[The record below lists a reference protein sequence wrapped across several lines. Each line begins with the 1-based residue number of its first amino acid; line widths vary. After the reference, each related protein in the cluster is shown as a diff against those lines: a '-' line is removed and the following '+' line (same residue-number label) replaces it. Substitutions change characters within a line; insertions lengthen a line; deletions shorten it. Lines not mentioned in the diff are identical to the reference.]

1 MSKWFDL
8 SENAN
13 KIRQSYF
20 KGFIDISGGG
30 IYLRND
36 LSMNFY
42 DTTNSAN
49 PKFSIKS
56 DSMRIQDA
64 SGQYYDI
71 SNDKLLFIKD
81 LSVNVQSK
89 LNDLTSRTLNITS
102 NGANTNTMLEFDNSN
117 NQITLYSNIVPNV
130 ADILNLGTPDK
141 PFSSLYVNEGTI
153 HFISKRTK
161 TETASI
167 TFDSE
172 TGSLDLSTN
181 TIKTS
186 LNNTKL
192 QNGVMVSPLLSY
204 GGNVGIGKTNPTSAL
219 DISGAITISGGA
231 SIFGLLTHSGDI
243 SLNGNLYIKKDVVL
257 DGNVSVTRGS
267 LITTTPE
274 LTDSSIRVATTEFV
288 KSQGYA
294 PIDTPTFSGT
304 STIQTGKVNQKFSVE
319 GDVSLNSK
327 LYVFH
332 KSSFN
337 NTMYVDGDV
346 SLNSKLAVNG
356 DVSLNKNVNIG
367 GNLTVPT
374 QSDNDNSKRVATT
387 EFVKNQRYAQISGAN
402 FTGDVSMNTKLSVIG
417 DVSLNSKVSINGDT
431 SMNGNVNITGNL
443 TTITQPTIDNS
454 TKVATT
460 EFVKNQG
467 YSKLASPTFSGTVT
481 IPTANISSLSVT
493 GETTINGN
501 INVTTQDVNDNSR
514 RVATTEF
521 VKNQGYATIESPT
534 FTGTATMA
542 NSIISQKLS
551 VQGDVSMNKNIIVGG
566 NIVTNGS
573 MNVAGTI
580 ITTTQSSSD
589 NSTKV
594 ATTAFV
600 KNQGYSQLSGAK
612 FTGDI
617 KTSQNLYVENDTSL
631 NGSLTV
637 NGSTIFNGDV
647 TAITQAPTD
656 NSNKIATTQFVAQ
669 YGFAKLDSPQF
680 TGIPLAPT
688 PPMGTLNTQIA
699 TTEFVRTEIVSFI
712 NTLPD
717 AFDAI
722 QQLSQAFSNSDAQLA
737 TTVASSLGTKADKE
751 SPTFTGT
758 VTLPITNINNTLTV
772 YGETLIDDNV
782 KITGD
787 LSVNGLIYTPT
798 AVSSDNS
805 TRAATTAFV
814 KNQGYAKLSGA
825 NFTGDVNIATNLEVT
840 NDVSLNSKLNVGSD
854 IITNGNLISNSDAT
868 INKNLSVLGD
878 SNLSGNLSVGG
889 ILSTSTPNTS
899 DNTTKVATTEF
910 VKNQGYAQLSGAIF
924 TGDVSLN
931 SKLQV
936 TKDVSMNRNVDING
950 NVFINN
956 KLLINGDA
964 SFNKNLS
971 IGGDITTAGNLFI
984 NKNIYENGVSLINKY
999 ATLES
1004 PTFTGNVGGI
1014 TKSMVGL
1021 EYVDNTS
1028 DLDKP
1033 VSTATQNVLN
1043 SKANLISPSFSGNT
1057 TLQNVS
1063 VNGKMILLSDLSLNG
1078 NLVTNG
1084 TIQTQ
1089 TPNLNDNSTK
1099 VATTEFVKNQGFA
1112 KLSGSD
1118 FTGDV
1123 TTTGNLSVS
1132 GNVTMNKILSV
1143 GGDLNVGGSITAL
1156 TQQSNDSSNKVAT
1169 TEFVKNQGYVTTYSP
1184 AFTGIPTAPTSSTSV
1199 PPTDQIA
1206 TTLYVENKITDF
1218 FNVASTA
1225 TINSINQLSQA
1236 FANSSSSLEATI
1248 ANQLAYK
1255 ADLASPIFNG
1265 NVTLP
1270 LTTVTDKLILNND
1283 ASFNGKLTLGRDAII
1298 NGNLNV
1304 LGKSVIGGDLSLNSK
1319 LFIAN
1324 DTKINRNLFV
1334 QGDLSM
1340 VGTLNVSS
1348 FIYERGELLS
1358 TRYASLVSPNFTGT
1372 ATFDKAIIN
1381 VDFVVNADAKLNSKL
1396 NVTGDVSFNS
1406 SLKVGQ
1412 SIYENGVSLINK
1424 YATLESPT
1432 FTGNVAGI
1440 SKSMVGLSNVDNTSD
1455 LNKPLSTEA
1464 ITAINL
1470 KANIASPQFTGV
1482 PTAPT
1487 ANIGTNTTQIAS
1499 TEYVQTEIT
1508 SITGSPPSNL
1518 NTLNKIAAAI
1528 NNDASFSNTVST
1540 NINLK
1545 SNISSP
1551 TFTGFVT
1558 LPDTNVI
1565 GNLSFSKNLTLNSDL
1580 NVGGNIYAHYAPHS
1594 IPSTAI
1600 QFVSNEYAAM
1610 EINTMRNDYVT
1621 FDEEGFE
1628 TSMSAGTNGVI
1639 ETLYSTTTDLS
1650 LNGNLYING
1659 YGLSVINTD
1668 LSLNGNLIINKDL
1681 YLNTKLITN
1690 NDVSMNSNLVVG
1702 NDVTLNTQLF
1712 TLGDVSLN
1720 SKLFVNS
1727 DVSLNSN
1734 LVVGNDVTLN
1744 TQLFTLG
1751 DVSMNSKLF
1760 VNGDVSMNSNLLVGN
1775 DVTLNTHLF
1784 TLGDVSLNSKLF
1796 VNGDVSM
1803 NSNLVVGNDVT
1814 LNTHLFTIGDVSMNS
1829 KLFVN
1834 GDVSMNSNLVVGNDV
1849 TINTHLFTLGDVS
1862 MNSKLFVNGDVSMNS
1877 NLVVGNDVTLQ
1888 KRLFTL
1894 GDVSLNS
1901 KLFVNNDVSL
1911 NSKLVVGN
1919 DVTLKRRLFITDDSS
1934 FNGNLYVN
1942 NKAIINDDVS
1952 MNKNLDL
1959 SGSLIAHNN
1968 VNVYGIINQYTVSLD
1983 QGYIVNYADKEAT
1996 IQSLQQQITTLQQ
2009 QLASV
2014 LQILSNNNIQ

>member
-36 LSMNFY
+36 LSINFY

-64 SGQYYDI
+64 LGQYYDI
-71 SNDKLLFIKD
+71 SNEKLLFIKD

-89 LNDLTSRTLNITS
+89 LDDFTSRTLNITS
-102 NGANTNTMLEFDNSN
+102 NGKNKNTMMKFDNSN
-117 NQITLYSNIVPNV
+117 NEITVYANIVPDV
-130 ADILNLGTPDK
+130 ADIYNLGTPEK
-141 PFSSLYVNEGTI
+141 PFSSLFVNEGTI
-153 HFISKRTK
+153 HFINKK
-161 TETASI
+161 TNQQTATI
-167 TFDSE
+167 TYDSE

-192 QNGVMVSPLLSY
+192 QNGILVTPLLAY
-204 GGNVGIGKTNPTSAL
+204 GGNVGIGKTDPKSAL

-231 SIFGLLTHSGDI
+231 SISGLLTHTGDI
-243 SLNGNLYIKKDVVL
+243 SLNGNLYIKKDVAL
-257 DGNVSVTRGS
+257 DGNVSVTSGS

-274 LTDSSIRVATTEFV
+274 LTDSSIRVATTQFV
-288 KSQGYA
+288 KNQNYA

-304 STIQTGKVNQKFSVE
+304 STIQIGKVNEKFSVE

-327 LYVFH
+327 LFVFH
-332 KSSFN
+332 KSTFN
-337 NTMYVDGDV
+337 NSMYVDGDV
-346 SLNSKLAVNG
+346 SLNNKLAVNG
-356 DVSLNKNVNIG
+356 DVSLNNNVNVG
-367 GNLTVPT
+367 GILTLPT
-374 QSDNDNSKRVATT
+374 QSDNDNSRRAATT
-387 EFVKNQRYAQISGAN
+387 EFVKNQRYAPTAGAN

-417 DVSLNSKVSINGDT
+417 DVSLNSRVSINGDA
-431 SMNGNVNITGNL
+431 SMNGNVNIRGNL
-443 TTITQPTIDNS
+443 TAITQLTSDNS
-454 TKVATT
+454 NKVATT
-460 EFVKNQG
+460 EFIKNQA

-493 GETTINGN
+493 GEATINGN
-501 INVTTQDVNDNSR
+501 INVTTQDVNDNSTK
-514 RVATTEF
+514 VATTRF
-521 VKNQGYATIESPT
+521 VKNQAYATIESPT
-534 FTGTATMA
+534 FTGTSTMA
-542 NSIISQKLS
+542 NSIISQKLE
-551 VQGDVSMNKNIIVGG
+551 VQGDVSMNKNINVGG

-573 MNVAGTI
+573 MNVAGSI
-580 ITTTQSSSD
+580 ITNTQPSTD
-589 NSTKV
+589 NSNKV

-600 KNQGYSQLSGAK
+600 KNQGYSLLSGAE
-612 FTGDI
+612 FTGDV

-637 NGSTIFNGDV
+637 NGSTTFNGDV

-669 YGFAKLDSPQF
+669 YGFAKLDSPHF
-680 TGIPLAPT
+680 TGVPLAPT

-712 NTLPD
+712 NTLPS

-722 QQLSQAFSNSDAQLA
+722 QQLSQAFSNTDAQF
-737 TTVASSLGTKADKE
+737 ASSIAASLGTKADKE
-751 SPTFTGT
+751 SPTFSGT
-758 VTLPITNINNTLTV
+758 VTLPVTTVNNTLTV
-772 YGETLIDDNV
+772 YGETIIDDNV

-805 TRAATTAFV
+805 NRAATTAYV

-825 NFTGDVNIATNLEVT
+825 NFTGDVNIATKLQVT
-840 NDVSLNSKLNVGSD
+840 NDVSLNSKLIVGSD

-878 SNLSGNLSVGG
+878 SNLSGNLSVNG
-889 ILSTSTPNTS
+889 ILSTITPNTS

-924 TGDVSLN
+924 TGDVSMN

-936 TKDVSMNRNVDING
+936 TKDVSMNKNVDING
-950 NVFINN
+950 NVSINS

-964 SFNKNLS
+964 SFNRNLS
-971 IGGDITTAGNLFI
+971 IGGDVISNGNLFI

-1021 EYVDNTS
+1021 ENVDNTN

-1033 VSTATQNVLN
+1033 VSSATQNVLN
-1043 SKANLISPSFSGNT
+1043 IKANLISPSFLGNA
-1057 TLQNVS
+1057 TLQNVAI
-1063 VNGKMILLSDLSLNG
+1063 NGKMILLSDLSLNG
-1078 NLVTNG
+1078 NLITNG
-1084 TIQTQ
+1084 SIQTQ
-1089 TPNLNDNSTK
+1089 TPNLNNNSNI
-1099 VATTEFVKNQGFA
+1099 VATTSFVKNQGFA
-1112 KLSGSD
+1112 LLSGSD

-1123 TTTGNLSVS
+1123 TTTGNLSIS
-1132 GNVTMNKILSV
+1132 GNVSMSKILSV

-1156 TQQSNDSSNKVAT
+1156 TQQSNDNSNKVAT
-1169 TEFVKNQGYVTTYSP
+1169 TEFVKNQGYVTSYSP

-1199 PPTDQIA
+1199 PPTNQIA

-1218 FNVASTA
+1218 FNVASTT

-1298 NGNLNV
+1298 YGNLSV
-1304 LGKSVIGGDLSLNSK
+1304 LGKSVLTGDLSLNSK

-1324 DTKINRNLFV
+1324 DTKINKNLFV

-1340 VGTLNVSS
+1340 VGSLNVSS
-1348 FIYERGELLS
+1348 FIYEKGQLLS
-1358 TRYASLVSPNFTGT
+1358 TRYATLVSPNFIGT

-1381 VDFVVNADAKLNSKL
+1381 VDFVVNSDTKLNNKL
-1396 NVTGDVSFNS
+1396 FVTGDVSLNS

-1412 SIYENGVSLINK
+1412 NIYENGVSLIEK

-1440 SKSMVGLSNVDNTSD
+1440 SKSMVGLGNVDNTSD
-1455 LNKPLSTEA
+1455 LDKPLSYAT
-1464 ITAINL
+1464 ITAINI

-1487 ANIGTNTTQIAS
+1487 ANVGTNTTQIAT
-1499 TEYVQTEIT
+1499 TEYVQGEIT
-1508 SITGSPPSNL
+1508 GILGSPPSNL
-1518 NTLNKIAAAI
+1518 NTITKLAGAI
-1528 NNDASFSNTVST
+1528 NNDASFSRTIST
-1540 NINLK
+1540 NIQNK
-1545 SNISSP
+1545 ANISSP
-1551 TFTGFVT
+1551 TFTGTVT
-1558 LPDTNVI
+1558 LPDTVVQ

-1600 QFVSNEYAAM
+1600 QFISNEYATM
-1610 EINTMRNDYVT
+1610 EINCMRNDYVS
-1621 FDEEGFE
+1621 FDDEGFE
-1628 TSMSAGTNGVI
+1628 TSISAGTGGVI

-1668 LSLNGNLIINKDL
+1668 LLLNGNLSLGKDL
-1681 YLNTKLITN
+1681 HLDTKLITN
-1690 NDVSMNSNLVVG
+1690 NDVSMNSKLVVG
-1702 NDVTLNTQLF
+1702 NDITAQSHLF

-1720 SKLFVNS
+1720 
-1727 DVSLNSN
+1727 
-1734 LVVGNDVTLN
+1734 G
-1744 TQLFTLG
+1744 
-1751 DVSMNSKLF
+1751 KLF
-1760 VNGDVSMNSNLLVGN
+1760 VNGDVSMNS
-1775 DVTLNTHLF
+1775 
-1784 TLGDVSLNSKLF
+1784 K
-1796 VNGDVSM
+1796 
-1803 NSNLVVGNDVT
+1803 LVVGNDIT
-1814 LNTHLFTIGDVSMNS
+1814 AQS
-1829 KLFVN
+1829 
-1834 GDVSMNSNLVVGNDV
+1834 
-1849 TINTHLFTLGDVS
+1849 HLFTLGDVS
-1862 MNSKLFVNGDVSMNS
+1862 MNSKLFVNDDVSMNS
-1877 NLVVGNDVTLQ
+1877 KLVVGSDITAQ
-1888 KRLFTL
+1888 SHLFTL
-1894 GDVSLNS
+1894 GDVSMNS
-1901 KLFVNNDVSL
+1901 KLFVSDDVSMNSKLVVGGDITAQSHLFTLGDVSMNSKLFVSDDASLNSKLVAGGDITAQSHLFTLGDVSMNNKLFVSGDASL
-1911 NSKLVVGN
+1911 NSKLVVGGDITAQSHLFTLG
-1919 DVTLKRRLFITDDSS
+1919 DVSMNSKLFVSGDASLNSKLLVRDDVIIQKRLFTEGDTS
-1934 FNGNLYVN
+1934 FGGNLYLN
-1942 NKAIINDDVS
+1942 KKAIMNDDVS

-1968 VNVYGIINQYTVSLD
+1968 VNVYGIINQYTLSLE

-1996 IQSLQQQITTLQQ
+1996 IQSLQQQIITLQQ
-2009 QLASV
+2009 QLANV
-2014 LQILSNNNIQ
+2014 LQILSNNNIH

>member
-36 LSMNFY
+36 LSINFY
-42 DTTNSAN
+42 DNTNSAN

-89 LNDLTSRTLNITS
+89 LDDLTGRTLNITS
-102 NGANTNTMLEFDNSN
+102 NGNNTNKMMEFDNSN
-117 NQITLYSNIVPNV
+117 NQIILYSNIVPNV

-153 HFISKRTK
+153 HFINKQTK
-161 TETASI
+161 LQTASI
-167 TFDSE
+167 TYDSE

-186 LNNTKL
+186 LNNTKV
-192 QNGVMVSPLLSY
+192 QNGILVTPLLTY
-204 GGNVGIGKTNPTSAL
+204 GGNVGIGKTDPKSAL

-231 SIFGLLTHSGDI
+231 SISGLLTHTGDI
-243 SLNGNLYIKKDVVL
+243 SLNGNLYIKKDVAL
-257 DGNVSVTRGS
+257 DGNVSVTSGS

-288 KSQGYA
+288 KSQNYA

-346 SLNSKLAVNG
+346 SLNSKLAVND

-367 GNLTVPT
+367 GNLTVQT
-374 QSDNDNSKRVATT
+374 QSDNDNSRRVATT

-417 DVSLNSKVSINGDT
+417 DVSLNSKVYISGDT
-431 SMNGNVNITGNL
+431 SMNGNVNVRGNL
-443 TTITQPTIDNS
+443 TSITQPSTDNS

-460 EFVKNQG
+460 EFVKNQA
-467 YSKLASPTFSGTVT
+467 YSKLASPTFSGIVT

-501 INVTTQDVNDNSR
+501 INVTTQDVNDNST
-514 RVATTEF
+514 RVATTEY
-521 VKNQGYATIESPT
+521 VKNQGYAKIESPT

-542 NSIISQKLS
+542 NSIISQKLE
-551 VQGDVSMNKNIIVGG
+551 VQGDVSMNKNINVAG
-566 NIVTNGS
+566 NIITNGS
-573 MNVAGTI
+573 MNVAGSI

-600 KNQGYSQLSGAK
+600 KNQGYALLSGAE
-612 FTGDI
+612 FTGDV
-617 KTSQNLYVENDTSL
+617 KTKQNLYVENDTSL
-631 NGSLTV
+631 NGNLIV
-637 NGSTIFNGDV
+637 NGITVFNSDV
-647 TAITQAPTD
+647 RAITQAPTD
-656 NSNKIATTQFVAQ
+656 NSNKVATTEFVAQ
-669 YGFAKLDSPQF
+669 YGFAKIDSPQF

-688 PPMGTLNTQIA
+688 PPMGTLNKQIA

-737 TTVASSLGTKADKE
+737 TSVASSLGTKADKE

-772 YGETLIDDNV
+772 YGETIIDDNV

-825 NFTGDVNIATNLEVT
+825 NFTGDVYITTNLQVT

-878 SNLSGNLSVGG
+878 SNLNGNLSVAG

-936 TKDVSMNRNVDING
+936 TKDVSMNKNVDING

-956 KLLINGDA
+956 KLFINGDA
-964 SFNKNLS
+964 SFNNKLS
-971 IGGDITTAGNLFI
+971 IGGDVISVGNLFI

-1021 EYVDNTS
+1021 ENVDNTN

-1043 SKANLISPSFSGNT
+1043 IKANLISPSFSGNA

-1078 NLVTNG
+1078 NLVTNR
-1084 TIQTQ
+1084 TIQSQ
-1089 TPNLNDNSTK
+1089 TPNLNDNSNL
-1099 VATTEFVKNQGFA
+1099 VATTSFVKNQGFA
-1112 KLSGSD
+1112 KLTGAD

-1132 GNVTMNKILSV
+1132 GNVSMNKILSV

-1184 AFTGIPTAPTSSTSV
+1184 EFTGIPTAPTSSTSV

-1358 TRYASLVSPNFTGT
+1358 TRYASLDSPNFTGT

-1396 NVTGDVSFNS
+1396 NVTGDVSLNS

-1455 LNKPLSTEA
+1455 LDKPLSTA
-1464 ITAINL
+1464 TTTAINL

-1487 ANIGTNTTQIAS
+1487 ANVGTNTTQIAT
-1499 TEYVQTEIT
+1499 TEYVQTEI
-1508 SITGSPPSNL
+1508 SGITGSPPSNL
-1518 NTLNKIAAAI
+1518 NTLNKIAIAI
-1528 NNDASFSNTVST
+1528 NNDASFSNTIST

-1551 TFTGFVT
+1551 TFTGTVT

-1580 NVGGNIYAHYAPHS
+1580 NVGGNIYANYAPHS

-1600 QFVSNEYAAM
+1600 QFISNEYAAM

-1621 FDEEGFE
+1621 FDDEGFE

-1659 YGLSVINTD
+1659 TGLSVINTD
-1668 LSLNGNLIINKDL
+1668 LSLNGNLSLGKDL

-1690 NDVSMNSNLVVG
+1690 KDVSM
-1702 NDVTLNTQLF
+1702 
-1712 TLGDVSLN
+1712 
-1720 SKLFVNS
+1720 
-1727 DVSLNSN
+1727 
-1734 LVVGNDVTLN
+1734 
-1744 TQLFTLG
+1744 
-1751 DVSMNSKLF
+1751 
-1760 VNGDVSMNSNLLVGN
+1760 
-1775 DVTLNTHLF
+1775 
-1784 TLGDVSLNSKLF
+1784 
-1796 VNGDVSM
+1796 
-1803 NSNLVVGNDVT
+1803 
-1814 LNTHLFTIGDVSMNS
+1814 
-1829 KLFVN
+1829 
-1834 GDVSMNSNLVVGNDV
+1834 
-1849 TINTHLFTLGDVS
+1849 
-1862 MNSKLFVNGDVSMNS
+1862 
-1877 NLVVGNDVTLQ
+1877 
-1888 KRLFTL
+1888 
-1894 GDVSLNS
+1894 
-1901 KLFVNNDVSL
+1901 
-1911 NSKLVVGN
+1911 
-1919 DVTLKRRLFITDDSS
+1919 
-1934 FNGNLYVN
+1934 NGNLYVN

>member
-36 LSMNFY
+36 LSINFY

-81 LSVNVQSK
+81 LSVNVQSR
-89 LNDLTSRTLNITS
+89 LDNLTSRTLNITS
-102 NGANTNTMLEFDNSN
+102 IGTNTNNMLEFDNSN

-130 ADILNLGTPDK
+130 ADIINLGTPAK

-153 HFISKRTK
+153 HFISKQTRR
-161 TETASI
+161 ETASI
-167 TFDSE
+167 TYDSE

-186 LNNTKL
+186 LNNTKV
-192 QNGVMVSPLLSY
+192 QNGILVTPLLTY
-204 GGNVGIGKTNPTSAL
+204 GGNVGIGKTDPKSAL
-219 DISGAITISGGA
+219 DISGGITISGGA
-231 SIFGLLTHSGDI
+231 SITGLLTHSGDI
-243 SLNGNLYIKKDVVL
+243 SLNGNLYIKKDVAL
-257 DGNVSVTRGS
+257 DGNVSVTNGS

-274 LTDSSIRVATTEFV
+274 LADSSIRVATTEFV
-288 KSQGYA
+288 KSQNYA

-327 LYVFH
+327 LFVFH
-332 KSSFN
+332 KSTFN
-337 NTMYVDGDV
+337 NTMQVEGDV
-346 SLNSKLAVNG
+346 SLNNKLAVNG
-356 DVSLNKNVNIG
+356 DVSLNNNVNVG
-367 GNLTVPT
+367 GILTVPT
-374 QSDNDNSKRVATT
+374 QSDSDNSRRAATT
-387 EFVKNQRYAQISGAN
+387 EFVKNQRYAPTSGAN
-402 FTGDVSMNTKLSVIG
+402 FTGDVSMNTKFSVLG
-417 DVSLNSKVSINGDT
+417 DVSMNSKVSINGDA
-431 SMNGNVNITGNL
+431 SLNGNVTIRGNV
-443 TTITQPTIDNS
+443 TTITQSSSDNS

-460 EFVKNQG
+460 EFVKNQA

-481 IPTANISSLSVT
+481 IPTANISSLSVS
-493 GETTINGN
+493 GEASINGN
-501 INVTTQDVNDNSR
+501 VDVTTQDINDNST

-521 VKNQGYATIESPT
+521 VKNQGYATTESPI
-534 FTGTATMA
+534 FTGTATMG
-542 NSIISQKLS
+542 NSIVSQKLS
-551 VQGDVSMNKNIIVGG
+551 VEGDVSFNNSLTIGG
-566 NIVTNGS
+566 NIVTNS
-573 MNVAGTI
+573 SLNVAGSI
-580 ITTTQSSSD
+580 ITSTQSSTD
-589 NSTKV
+589 NSNKV

-600 KNQGYSQLSGAK
+600 KNQGYALLTGAD
-612 FTGDI
+612 FTGDV
-617 KTSQNLYVENDTSL
+617 KSSQNLYVSNDTSL
-631 NGSLTV
+631 NGNLIV

-647 TAITQAPTD
+647 TAVTQAPTD
-656 NSNKIATTQFVAQ
+656 NSTKVATTEFVAQ
-669 YGFAKLDSPQF
+669 YGFAKIDSPQF
-680 TGIPLAPT
+680 TGMPLAPT
-688 PPMGTLNTQIA
+688 PPMGSLNTQIA

-722 QQLSQAFSNSDAQLA
+722 QQLSQAFSSSDAQLA
-737 TTVASSLGTKADKE
+737 SSIASSLGTKADKD
-751 SPTFTGT
+751 SPTFTGN
-758 VTLPITNINNTLTV
+758 VTLPTTTVNNTLTV
-772 YGETLIDDNV
+772 YGETNIDDNV
-782 KITGD
+782 LITGD

-798 AVSSDNS
+798 SINNDNS
-805 TRAATTAFV
+805 TRVATTAFV

-825 NFTGDVNIATNLEVT
+825 NFTGDVNIATKLQVS
-840 NDVSLNSKLNVGSD
+840 NDVSLNSKLTVGSD
-854 IITNGNLISNSDAT
+854 IITNGNLITNSDTT

-878 SNLSGNLSVGG
+878 SNLTGNLSVGG
-889 ILSTSTPNTS
+889 ILSTNTPSTN

-910 VKNQGYAQLSGAIF
+910 VNNQGYAQLSGAIF
-924 TGDVSLN
+924 SGDVSLN

-964 SFNKNLS
+964 SFNNKLN
-971 IGGDITTAGNLFI
+971 IGGDITSAGNLFI
-984 NKNIYENGVSLINKY
+984 NNNIYENGVSLINKY

-1004 PTFTGNVGGI
+1004 PTFTGNIGGI
-1014 TKSMVGL
+1014 TKTIVGL
-1021 EYVDNTS
+1021 ENVDNTS

-1033 VSTATQNVLN
+1033 VSTATQNALII
-1043 SKANLISPSFSGNT
+1043 KANLISPSFSGNT
-1057 TLQNVS
+1057 SLQNVS
-1063 VNGKMILLSDLSLNG
+1063 VNGKMILLNDVSLNG
-1078 NLVTNG
+1078 NLITNG
-1084 TIQTQ
+1084 IIQTP
-1089 TPNLNDNSTK
+1089 TPSANNNSNV
-1099 VATTEFVKNQGFA
+1099 VATTAFVNNQGFA
-1112 KLSGSD
+1112 KLSGAD
-1118 FTGDV
+1118 FTGDI
-1123 TTTGNLSVS
+1123 TTSGNLSVS
-1132 GNVTMNKILSV
+1132 GNVSMNTALSV
-1143 GGDLNVGGSITAL
+1143 GGDLNVGGSITSI
-1156 TQQSNDSSNKVAT
+1156 TQQSNDNSNKVAT

-1199 PPTDQIA
+1199 PPTNQIA

-1236 FANSSSSLEATI
+1236 FANSNSSLEATI

-1283 ASFNGKLTLGRDAII
+1283 ASFNGKLVLGRDAII

-1304 LGKSVIGGDLSLNSK
+1304 LGKSVITGDLSLNSK
-1319 LFIAN
+1319 LFIGN
-1324 DTKINRNLFV
+1324 DTKINKNLFV

-1348 FIYERGELLS
+1348 FIYEKGQLLS
-1358 TRYASLVSPNFTGT
+1358 SRYAITESPNFTGT
-1372 ATFDKAIIN
+1372 ATFDKAVIN
-1381 VDFVVNADAKLNSKL
+1381 VDFIVNADAKINSKL
-1396 NVTGDVSFNS
+1396 NVTGDVSLNS

-1455 LNKPLSTEA
+1455 LDKPISYATES
-1464 ITAINL
+1464 AINI
-1470 KANIASPQFTGV
+1470 KANITSPEFTGI

-1487 ANIGTNTTQIAS
+1487 ANIGTNTTQIAT
-1499 TEYVQTEIT
+1499 TEYVQSELS
-1508 SITGSPPSNL
+1508 SIYGSAPSNL
-1518 NTLNKIAAAI
+1518 NTLNKIAIAI
-1528 NNDASFSNTVST
+1528 NNDASFSDTIVS
-1540 NINLK
+1540 NIILK

-1551 TFTGFVT
+1551 TFTGTVT

-1580 NVGGNIYAHYAPHS
+1580 NVGGNIYAHYTPHS

-1600 QFVSNEYAAM
+1600 QFISNEYAAM

-1621 FDEEGFE
+1621 FDDEGFE
-1628 TSMSAGTNGVI
+1628 TSISAGSGGVI

-1650 LNGNLYING
+1650 LNGNIYING
-1659 YGLSVINTD
+1659 EGLSVINTD
-1668 LSLNGNLIINKDL
+1668 LSLNGNLNIGKDL
-1681 YLNTKLITN
+1681 YLDTKLITN

-1702 NDVTLNTQLF
+1702 NDVTFNKSLITI
-1712 TLGDVSLN
+1712 GDTSLN
-1720 SKLFVNS
+1720 GNLYVDKK
-1727 DVSLNSN
+1727 SL
-1734 LVVGNDVTLN
+1734 L
-1744 TQLFTLG
+1744 
-1751 DVSMNSKLF
+1751 
-1760 VNGDVSMNSNLLVGN
+1760 NGDVSMNN
-1775 DVTLNTHLF
+1775 
-1784 TLGDVSLNSKLF
+1784 
-1796 VNGDVSM
+1796 
-1803 NSNLVVGNDVT
+1803 
-1814 LNTHLFTIGDVSMNS
+1814 
-1829 KLFVN
+1829 
-1834 GDVSMNSNLVVGNDV
+1834 
-1849 TINTHLFTLGDVS
+1849 
-1862 MNSKLFVNGDVSMNS
+1862 
-1877 NLVVGNDVTLQ
+1877 
-1888 KRLFTL
+1888 
-1894 GDVSLNS
+1894 
-1901 KLFVNNDVSL
+1901 
-1911 NSKLVVGN
+1911 
-1919 DVTLKRRLFITDDSS
+1919 
-1934 FNGNLYVN
+1934 
-1942 NKAIINDDVS
+1942 
-1952 MNKNLDL
+1952 NLDL

-1968 VNVYGIINQYTVSLD
+1968 VNVYGIINQYTLSLD
-1983 QGYIVNYADKEAT
+1983 QGYIVNYADNETT

-2014 LQILSNNNIQ
+2014 LQILSNNNIN